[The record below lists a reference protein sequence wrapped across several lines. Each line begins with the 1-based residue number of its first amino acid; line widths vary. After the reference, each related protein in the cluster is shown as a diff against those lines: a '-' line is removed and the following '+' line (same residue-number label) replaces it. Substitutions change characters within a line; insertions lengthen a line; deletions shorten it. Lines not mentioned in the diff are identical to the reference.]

1 MAGQHAG
8 WVRGSSPAGFVPTA
22 PGAAPVVATGCMA
35 GWWPCFTVSASLHL
49 KPQQHR
55 SIVAFSFLN
64 AEAALLKACL
74 PGSKGHGCHIMH
86 TIADDE

>member
-8 WVRGSSPAGFVPTA
+8 RVRGYPLAGFVPTA
-22 PGAAPVVATGCMA
+22 PGAAPVVAAGCVA

-55 SIVAFSFLN
+55 SIVAFSFLQSK
-64 AEAALLKACL
+64 AALLKACM
-74 PGSKGHGCHIMH
+74 PGLEAHVGLSHHAHDGR
-86 TIADDE
+86 